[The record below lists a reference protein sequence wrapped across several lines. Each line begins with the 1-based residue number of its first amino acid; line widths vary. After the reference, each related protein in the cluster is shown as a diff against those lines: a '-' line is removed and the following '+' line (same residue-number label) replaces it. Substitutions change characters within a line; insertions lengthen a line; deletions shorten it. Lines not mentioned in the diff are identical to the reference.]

1 MSALQTLILLL
12 FVTLAVLTLAAGLR
26 GTAPKRV
33 VAAGLLLWMFGAI
46 ATIWPHTVADLAHYL
61 GVGRGADLL
70 LYMTTLSLAVVCFY
84 MYARFRRVER
94 QLTLLVR
101 RLAMDAA
108 IEKTPPQQLMRSSI
122 PSSDPIRR
130 SESGAAPRL
139 LT

>member
-1 MSALQTLILLL
+1 MNVFQTLIMLL
-12 FVTLAVLTLAAGLR
+12 FVTLGVLTLSAGLR

-33 VAAGLLLWMFGAI
+33 VAAGLLLWAFGGI
-46 ATIWPHTVADLAHYL
+46 ATVWPHTVADLAHAL

-84 MYARFRRVER
+84 MYVRFRRVER

-101 RLAMDAA
+101 RLATDAA
-108 IEKTPPQQLMRSSI
+108 NERTPPMRSSI
-122 PSSDPIRR
+122 PSDPIRR
-130 SESGAAPRL
+130 SVSEAGPRL

>member
-1 MSALQTLILLL
+1 MNVFQTLIMLL
-12 FVTLAVLTLAAGLR
+12 FVTLAVLTLSAGLR
-26 GTAPKRV
+26 GTVPKRV
-33 VAAGLLLWMFGAI
+33 VAAGLLLWTFGAI
-46 ATIWPHTVADLAHYL
+46 ATVWPHTVGDLAHAL

-84 MYARFRRVER
+84 MYVRFRRVER

-108 IEKTPPQQLMRSSI
+108 TETTTPPLMRNSI
-122 PSSDPIRR
+122 PSDPVRR
-130 SESGAAPRL
+130 TDSGTAPRL

>member
-1 MSALQTLILLL
+1 MNALQTLIVLL
-12 FVTLAVLTLAAGLR
+12 FVTLAVLTLSAGLR
-26 GTAPKRV
+26 GTVPKKV
-33 VAAGLLLWMFGAI
+33 VTAGLLLWTFGAI
-46 ATIWPHTVADLAHYL
+46 ATVWPHTVGDLAHAL

-94 QLTLLVR
+94 QLTMLVR

-108 IEKTPPQQLMRSSI
+108 NERTPLSSMRNSI
-122 PSSDPIRR
+122 PSDPIRR
-130 SESGAAPRL
+130 PSTDAGPRL

>member
-1 MSALQTLILLL
+1 MSALQTFVVLL
-12 FVTLAVLTLAAGLR
+12 FGTLGVLTLSAGLR

-33 VAAGLLLWMFGAI
+33 VGAALLLWAFGGVA
-46 ATIWPHTVADLAHYL
+46 AVWPHTVTDLAHQL

-70 LYMTTLSLAVVCFY
+70 LYMTTLSLAVACSY

-108 IEKTPPQQLMRSSI
+108 TERGPQPR
-122 PSSDPIRR
+122 PSMPSDPIRR
-130 SESGAAPRL
+130 SEAGPRL

>member
-1 MSALQTLILLL
+1 MSAFQTLILLS

-46 ATIWPHTVADLAHYL
+46 ATIWPHTVADLAHAL

-108 IEKTPPQQLMRSSI
+108 TETTTPPLMRNSI
-122 PSSDPIRR
+122 ASEPVRR
-130 SESGAAPRL
+130 TDSGAAPRL

>member
-1 MSALQTLILLL
+1 MSALQTLIILL
-12 FVTLAVLTLAAGLR
+12 FVTLAVLTLGAGLR
-26 GTAPKRV
+26 GTAPKGV
-33 VAAGLLLWMFGAI
+33 VSAGLLLWTFGAI
-46 ATIWPHTVADLAHYL
+46 ATIWPHTVADLAHVL

-70 LYMTTLSLAVVCFY
+70 LYMTALSLAVVCFY

-108 IEKTPPQQLMRSSI
+108 AETTTPPVMRSSI
-122 PSSDPIRR
+122 PADPVRR
-130 SESGAAPRL
+130 TDSGAAPRL

>member
-1 MSALQTLILLL
+1 MSAFQTLIVLL
-12 FVTLAVLTLAAGLR
+12 FVTLAVLTLSAGLR
-26 GTAPKRV
+26 GTVPKRV
-33 VAAGLLLWMFGAI
+33 VAAGLLLWTFGAI
-46 ATIWPHTVADLAHYL
+46 ATVWPHTVADLAHAL

-101 RLAMDAA
+101 RLAMEAA
-108 IEKTPPQQLMRSSI
+108 NERTPPIMRSSI
-122 PSSDPIRR
+122 PSVDPIRR
-130 SESGAAPRL
+130 SESGAGPRL

>member
-1 MSALQTLILLL
+1 MSALQTLILLF

-26 GTAPKRV
+26 GTAPKGV
-33 VAAGLLLWMFGAI
+33 VAAGLVLWAFGAI
-46 ATIWPHTVADLAHYL
+46 ATIWPHTVADLAHAL

-84 MYARFRRVER
+84 VYARFRRVER

-108 IEKTPPQQLMRSSI
+108 TETTTPPLMRNSI
-122 PSSDPIRR
+122 PSEPIRR
-130 SESGAAPRL
+130 TDSGTAPRL

>member
-1 MSALQTLILLL
+1 MNALQTLVVLL
-12 FVTLAVLTLAAGLR
+12 FVTLAVLTLSAGMR
-26 GTAPKRV
+26 GTVPKRV
-33 VAAGLLLWMFGAI
+33 VAAALVLWTFGAL
-46 ATIWPHTVADLAHYL
+46 ATVWPHIVAELAQAL

-70 LYMTTLSLAVVCFY
+70 FYMTTLSLAVACSY

-108 IEKTPPQQLMRSSI
+108 ADRGPAPRSSM
-122 PSSDPIRR
+122 PSDAIRR
-130 SESGAAPRL
+130 SEASPRL

>member
-1 MSALQTLILLL
+1 MSALQSLIVLS
-12 FVTLAVLTLAAGLR
+12 FVTLAVLTLSAGLR
-26 GTAPKRV
+26 GTVPKRV
-33 VAAGLLLWMFGAI
+33 VGAGLVLWTVGAV
-46 ATIWPHTVADLAHYL
+46 ATVWPHTVADLAHAL

-70 LYMTTLSLAVVCFY
+70 LYMTTLSLAVVCCY

-108 IEKTPPQQLMRSSI
+108 NERAPLMRSSI
-122 PSSDPIRR
+122 ASEPMRR
-130 SESGAAPRL
+130 SVSEAGPRL

>member
-1 MSALQTLILLL
+1 MTALQTLIVLL
-12 FVTLAVLTLAAGLR
+12 FVTLSVLTLSAGLR
-26 GTAPKRV
+26 GTVPKRV
-33 VAAGLLLWMFGAI
+33 VAAALLLWMFGGV
-46 ATIWPHTVADLAHYL
+46 ATVWPHTVADLAHAL

-70 LYMTTLSLAVVCFY
+70 FYMTTLSLAVACSY

-108 IEKTPPQQLMRSSI
+108 AERGPAMRSSM
-122 PSSDPIRR
+122 PSDAIRR
-130 SESGAAPRL
+130 SEAGPRL

>member
-1 MSALQTLILLL
+1 MSALQTLIVLL
-12 FVTLAVLTLAAGLR
+12 FATLAVLTLAAGMR

-33 VAAGLLLWMFGAI
+33 VAAGLVLWAFGAI
-46 ATIWPHTVADLAHYL
+46 ATIWPDTIADLAHAL
-61 GVGRGADLL
+61 GVGRGPDLL
-70 LYMTTLSLAVVCFY
+70 LYMTTISLAVACFY

-108 IEKTPPQQLMRSSI
+108 ASKAPPPLMRASV
-122 PSSDPIRR
+122 PSDPVRR
-130 SESGAAPRL
+130 SEATPRL

>member
-1 MSALQTLILLL
+1 MSAFQTLILLS

-33 VAAGLLLWMFGAI
+33 VAAGLLLWTFGAI
-46 ATIWPHTVADLAHYL
+46 ATIWPHTVADLAHAL

-108 IEKTPPQQLMRSSI
+108 TETTTPPLMRNSI
-122 PSSDPIRR
+122 PSESVRR
-130 SESGAAPRL
+130 TDSGTAPRL